1 MRSSVEAVSP
11 RHVLCVFPA
20 YAPAFG
26 TFSHAF
32 RMVGAKAF
40 MPPQGLLVIANYL
53 PRSWQVRFVDEN
65 MHRATQADFEWA
77 DVVFVTG
84 MHIQAAE
91 IRDVCRRA
99 KSCGKITALGGP
111 SVSAAPE
118 KYPDFDFLHIG
129 ELGAATDYLIAR
141 IAATIDPPPKQV
153 RYCSPVRL
161 PLQDFPV
168 PAYQLVQLDRYLLG
182 TLQFS
187 SGCPYLCEFCD
198 IPSLYGR
205 QPRTK
210 TPQQLLGELDFIL
223 AQKAHPATL
232 YFVDDNFIANHKAT
246 RDMLPH
252 LVAWQKKHG
261 YPVSF
266 ACEATL
272 NIAKQPEILAM
283 MRDARFDAVFVGIE
297 TPELEALKAMRKQQ
311 NAALPMMQAIQTLN
325 SYGLEVAS
333 GIILGLDSDTADTER
348 HLNEFVNRSQ
358 IPMLTMNLLQ
368 ALPKTSLWDR
378 LARDGRLV
386 EDSERESNIRFLR
399 PYDEVVAT
407 WHRCIE
413 HAYNPE
419 RLYARFTHQ
428 IEATYANRL
437 VTPGG
442 ARLTRANLKRGLTL
456 FANLLVRV
464 GLLADYRRP
473 FWRMAWQA
481 IKRGQFEAL
490 FGVGFISYHLIEFSR
505 EALRGQQ
512 NAAFYSARAREPIKI
527 ATPAHRAARSAR
539 LGRADVPRYT
549 GTLAPMAKLVD
560 ATDYK
565 N

>member
-1 MRSSVEAVSP
+1 MEAGLMRSNLEAATP
-11 RHVLCVFPA
+11 RRVLCVFPA

-32 RMVGAKAF
+32 RLVGARAF

-53 PRSWQVRFVDEN
+53 PATWEVRFIDEN
-65 MHRATQADFEWA
+65 MQRAATADFEWA
-77 DVVFVTG
+77 DVVFVSG
-84 MHIQAAE
+84 MHIQASE
-91 IRDVCRRA
+91 IHDVCRRA
-99 KSCGKITALGGP
+99 KACGKVTALGGP

-118 KYPDFDFLHIG
+118 KYPEFDYLHIG

-141 IAATIDPPPKQV
+141 VAATLEPPPKQV
-153 RYCSPVRL
+153 RYCSRSRL
-161 PLQDFPV
+161 PLQDFPL
-168 PAYQLVQLDRYLLG
+168 PAYHLVRLDRYLLG

-198 IPSLYGR
+198 IPNLYGR
-205 QPRTK
+205 QPRSK
-210 TPQQLLGELDFIL
+210 TPQQLIGELDFIL
-223 AQKAHPATL
+223 AQKNYPATL
-232 YFVDDNFIANHKAT
+232 YFVDDNFIGNRKAT
-246 RDMLPH
+246 REMLSH

-261 YPVSF
+261 YPVTF

-272 NIAKQPEILAM
+272 NIAKQADILAM
-283 MRDARFDAVFVGIE
+283 MREARFDAVFIGIE
-297 TPELEALKAMRKQQ
+297 TPELEALKAMRKEH
-311 NAALPMMQAIQTLN
+311 NASLPMIEAIQTLN
-325 SYGLEVAS
+325 GYGLEVAS
-333 GIILGLDSDTADTER
+333 GIILGLDTDTVDTEP
-348 HLNEFVNRSQ
+348 HLKEFVNRSQ

-368 ALPKTSLWDR
+368 ALPKTALWDR

-386 EDSERESNIRFLR
+386 EDSARESNVRFLR

-407 WHRCIE
+407 WRRCIE
-413 HAYNPE
+413 HAYNPQ

-437 VTPGG
+437 ATPGG
-442 ARLTRANLKRGLTL
+442 ARLRRSNLKRGLTL
-456 FANLLVRV
+456 FANLLIRV

-481 IKRGQFEAL
+481 IKRGQIEAL

-512 NAAFYSARAREPIKI
+512 NASFYSARAREPIGI
-527 ATPAHRAARSAR
+527 TTPAQSAAQRSA
-539 LGRADVPRYT
+539 
-549 GTLAPMAKLVD
+549 
-560 ATDYK
+560 
-565 N
+565 